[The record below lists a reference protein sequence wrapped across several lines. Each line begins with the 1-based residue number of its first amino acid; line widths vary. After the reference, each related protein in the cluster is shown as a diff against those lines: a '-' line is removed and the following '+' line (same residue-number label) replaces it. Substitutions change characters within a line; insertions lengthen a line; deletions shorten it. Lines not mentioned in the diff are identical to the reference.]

1 MSNTPAKR
9 WRLLLYGAPKTG
21 KTSLAE
27 TAPGPRLFID
37 AEGGTDWL
45 ASHTIT
51 WDPKTAPPTD
61 LSEAD
66 TVVVHVTEWDQ
77 IELVN
82 SWLQKG
88 EHGFASVI
96 LDSLTEIQK
105 VAKRGITQ
113 DGMELRDWGRLLDT
127 MDPVLREIRDL
138 TKHPTNPLWM
148 VVITALSNE
157 KDGVMQP
164 DIQGSMARSLAGQ
177 IDTIG
182 YLQPGS
188 MDSEGR
194 VGRDLVVDP
203 KSNLYA
209 GDRTKVIRRAFRGK
223 VPIHLNEDTDEIEW
237 NLSQLLAFMNEGG
250 A

>member
-1 MSNTPAKR
+1 MSNNAKR

-45 ASHTIT
+45 ASRTVA
-51 WDPKTAPPTD
+51 WDPKSAPPKD
-61 LSEAD
+61 LDEND
-66 TVVVHVTEWDQ
+66 TVVVHVKDWDEV
-77 IELVN
+77 ELVN
-82 SWLQKG
+82 SWLQRG
-88 EHGFASVI
+88 EHVFNSVV
-96 LDSLTEIQK
+96 LDSITELQK
-105 VAKRGITQ
+105 LCKRAVSSS
-113 DGMELRDWGRLLDT
+113 GMELRDWGVLYDR

-138 TKHPTNPLWM
+138 TKHDTNPVWC

-182 YLQPGS
+182 YLQPGTMNS
-188 MDSEGR
+188 DGQ
-194 VGRDLVVDP
+194 VGRELVVDP
-203 KSNLYA
+203 KSSLYA
-209 GDRTKVIRRAFRGK
+209 GDRTKVIRRAFKGK
-223 VPIHLNEDTDEIEW
+223 VPIHLDEATDTLSW
-237 NLSQLLAFMNEGG
+237 NLAELVAFMNEEST
-250 A
+250 

>member
-1 MSNTPAKR
+1 MADKR
-9 WRLLLYGAPKTG
+9 WRLLIYGAPKTG

-45 ASHTIT
+45 ASNVVP
-51 WDPKTAPPTD
+51 WDPKSAPPVD
-61 LSEAD
+61 LDPED
-66 TVVVHVTEWDQ
+66 TVVVHVTDWDQ
-77 IELVN
+77 VEMVN

-88 EHGFASVI
+88 SHEFNSVV
-96 LDSLTEIQK
+96 LDSITELQK
-105 VAKRGITQ
+105 VCKRAIT
-113 DGMELRDWGRLLDT
+113 DTGMELRDWGRLYDS

-138 TKHPTNPLWM
+138 TKHPTNPVWA
-148 VVITALSNE
+148 VVITALANE
-157 KDGVMQP
+157 KDGITLP

-182 YLQPGS
+182 YLQPGT

-194 VGRDLVVDP
+194 VGREMVVDP
-203 KSNLYA
+203 KSSLYA
-209 GDRTKVIRRAFRGK
+209 GDRTKVIRRAFKGK

-237 NLSQLLAFMNEGG
+237 NLSQLIAFMNEEQ